1 MKSNNELIS
10 LIQNF
15 PVAASLKE
23 ADTGKYIA
31 NNSYFSRQFGVENP
45 MDLVGI
51 TIRDLKFRQ
60 HEWGTQYATLIEK
73 LDFHAR
79 EKKSHVLGRNQF
91 LDDSSEAQLE
101 EMVKFPVLGS
111 RENILGIVT
120 YRHDITLTLP
130 PIILYRLYRSF
141 YDAKSAIKRVLLCL
155 EVDQYFVAQPTDAQ
169 FRVFLLKAE
178 RFANKEIAKFLGMSD
193 RTVECHVAALRN
205 KVVDANLPLV
215 LSLVKW
221 NTACACDST
230 HC

>member
-1 MKSNNELIS
+1 MKSNSELIS
-10 LIQNF
+10 LIENF
-15 PVAASLKE
+15 PVSASFKE
-23 ADTGKYIA
+23 ADTGKYIV

-60 HEWGTQYATLIEK
+60 QEWGTQYVTMIEK

-91 LDDSSEAQLE
+91 LDDSGEAQLE

-111 RENILGIVT
+111 RGNILGIVT
-120 YRHDITLTLP
+120 YRHDITPTLP
-130 PIILYRLYRSF
+130 PNSLYRLYRNF
-141 YDAKSAIKRVLLCL
+141 YDAKSAIKRVLTCL
-155 EVDQYFVAQPTDAQ
+155 EVDQYFVTPPTDAQ

-178 RFANKEIAKFLGMSD
+178 RFANKEIGKFLGMSD
-193 RTVECHVAALRN
+193 RTVECHLAALRN
-205 KVVDANLPLV
+205 KAVDGNLSPV

-221 NTACACDST
+221 NTPCASDSI